1 MVEIPAKAV
10 TNGTHYTS
18 NLHCRTSVHTVR
30 TARHKIQTMSKK
42 QKDPNLFDIHQYKCW
57 MFPSHRSDA
66 RNAETMEREK
76 ELRRIKYEAKYP
88 KSNAKEVEL

>member
-1 MVEIPAKAV
+1 MVEVPAKAV
-10 TNGTHYTS
+10 TNGTHYTY
-18 NLHCRTSVHTVR
+18 NLHCRTSVHIVEA
-30 TARHKIQTMSKK
+30 ARRKIQAMKK
-42 QKDPNLFDIHQYKCW
+42 QKDTSLFDVHQYKCW

-88 KSNAKEVEL
+88 PSNTKEVEL